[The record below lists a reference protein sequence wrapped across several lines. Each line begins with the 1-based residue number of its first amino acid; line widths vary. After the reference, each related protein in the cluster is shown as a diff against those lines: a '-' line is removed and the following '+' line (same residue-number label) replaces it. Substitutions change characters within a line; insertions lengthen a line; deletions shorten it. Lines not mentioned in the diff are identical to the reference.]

1 MTLSP
6 ELIGA
11 LVIAF
16 TGLLSGVSG
25 ILSRRQKDQR
35 DEIDQ
40 LRDDYA
46 TVRTQVRLADQW
58 IYQLVRALD
67 QRGMPV
73 PPPPDGLHTSTPEV
87 RSGERASR
95 HRAD

>member
-16 TGLLSGVSG
+16 TGLLSGISG
-25 ILSRRQKDQR
+25 ILSRRQKDAR
-35 DEIDQ
+35 DELDT
-40 LRDDYA
+40 LRADYA
-46 TVRTQVRLADQW
+46 TVRRQVRLADQW

-67 QRGMPV
+67 QRGIPV
-73 PPPPDGLHTSTPEV
+73 PPAPEGLHTTTPEV
-87 RSGERASR
+87 RAGGGSR
-95 HRAD
+95 DSAD